1 MIRSTAQDTREPR
14 RFAFW
19 VAVVTLGA
27 ALLRFTRLGAQSIW
41 IDEGMSIAWIDVIA
55 NDGLRVLLHNIHGPL
70 HAAAIYATSRISES
84 EWWLRLPSAVAG
96 VLTVP
101 LLAHVG
107 RRLWGARVGLTAA
120 TLLALSP
127 FALYYAQEVRGYAFA
142 ILFATTTLGAAWA
155 FAVRPRVGA
164 VVGLVV
170 SETLGILSNLNGIFL
185 ALGVSGWL
193 IVRLRQDRRAL
204 LLWFVAHALVAVAL
218 LPYALRANQQIRPAR
233 LVGVESDIGELEPL
247 RGRTTLHP
255 MSLPYTAYAFA
266 AGYSLGPTLEELRAD
281 PGAAA
286 QARHLPVILLV
297 VIGFGVP
304 LAAGVTSRKA
314 WPAAGLAFA
323 VAASVVG
330 FTLWLAATNM
340 KPYNVRYLS
349 VLLPL
354 FLLFCACGLL
364 RLGRGWR
371 LVAGCAALVVSVWSC
386 SNYLFVP
393 RYGRDD
399 TRGVVEYV
407 LEAAAPEDLVLHI
420 NLGYSLAYYDQ
431 LPQRVRLAGP
441 GSGASRVAARE
452 YLDTLLT
459 GVGTLW
465 YLESRPEKLDPQAHL
480 RDACHERA
488 SESETSH
495 FVGIRVH
502 RFELQPGP

>member
-107 RRLWGARVGLTAA
+107 RRLWGV
-120 TLLALSP
+120 
-127 FALYYAQEVRGYAFA
+127 
-142 ILFATTTLGAAWA
+142 ATTTLGAAWA

-465 YLESRPEKLDPQAHL
+465 YLESRPEKLDPHAHL